1 MHCIVNG
8 VAKSRTW
15 LSDFHLVCSSKV
27 NGMVKMVLST
37 LEKSW
42 TSKGLN
48 HEVSQHPY
56 SNHTPFNQ
64 GTMYILMKGL
74 KVPLIVHAQN
84 KIWTYYVGKKN
95 DKLAERQWEI
105 GVLGQRRWKAIYEEI
120 TFYNEKIT

>member
-1 MHCIVNG
+1 
-8 VAKSRTW
+8 
-15 LSDFHLVCSSKV
+15 
-27 NGMVKMVLST
+27 MVLST

-74 KVPLIVHAQN
+74 KVPCPVPLIVHAQN
-84 KIWTYYVGKKN
+84 KIWTYYVGKKKMISLQKGSG
-95 DKLAERQWEI
+95 KLEFWVRED
-105 GVLGQRRWKAIYEEI
+105 GKLSMKKSHF
-120 TFYNEKIT
+120 TMKK